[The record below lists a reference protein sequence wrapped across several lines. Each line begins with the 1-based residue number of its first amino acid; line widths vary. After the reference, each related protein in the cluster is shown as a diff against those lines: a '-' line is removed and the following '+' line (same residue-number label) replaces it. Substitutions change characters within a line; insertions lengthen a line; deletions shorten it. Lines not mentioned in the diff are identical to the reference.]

1 MQVNV
6 SDYESK
12 YQGKLKPGETL
23 DTLYERFNLH
33 RPEDFTGHSLS
44 VSDVIVLESVGDKKA
59 FYVDSFGFCEV
70 EYFFAEKLERAEITF
85 TVAECGEFHSL
96 GRYRDDILNAEEAI
110 AVWKEYQKGSLNGIP
125 SIGIQ
130 IHKPGQPEMED
141 TQVDLVSGK
150 TMDLDMLR
158 YYPEINAE
166 EAAIKK
172 IRELV
177 ENLHDVKIVGKIQ
190 ENVLAKI
197 IFSELDSCKDIDCD
211 EERSLIKTPQKY
223 VKQI

>member
-1 MQVNV
+1 MNFRKG
-6 SDYESK
+6 DAEHGCYCFK
-12 YQGKLKPGETL
+12 AYW
-23 DTLYERFNLH
+23 
-33 RPEDFTGHSLS
+33 
-44 VSDVIVLESVGDKKA
+44 DKKDLRSYLKSLERMTK
-59 FYVDSFGFCEV
+59 FEICHVSNFN
-70 EYFFAEKLERAEITF
+70 FFAEKLERSEITF

-96 GRYRDDILNAEEAI
+96 GRYRDDISNAEEAI
-110 AVWKEYQKGSLNGIP
+110 ALWKEYQKGPLNGIP

-130 IHKPGQPEMED
+130 IHKPGQTGMED
-141 TQVDLVSGK
+141 VQADLVSGK
-150 TMDLDMLR
+150 TMDLDMMR

-177 ENLHDVKIVGKIQ
+177 ENLRDVKIVGKIQ